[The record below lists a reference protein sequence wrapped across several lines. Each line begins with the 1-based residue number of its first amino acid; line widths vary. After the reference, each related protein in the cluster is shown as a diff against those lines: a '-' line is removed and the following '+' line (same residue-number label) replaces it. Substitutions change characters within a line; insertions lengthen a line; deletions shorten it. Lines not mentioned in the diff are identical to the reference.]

1 MMTPADS
8 PAQRAATLRALLRQH
23 NHAYYV
29 LDQPQVSDAEY
40 DSLWRELQTLET
52 EHPALLIADSPT
64 QTVGAEPVSAFDT
77 VRHRVPML
85 SLANAFSEDELHD
98 FDKRVRDRLDCA
110 EDVSIDYVAEPKLD
124 GLAVSLTYK
133 DGVFV
138 QGATRGDGSRG
149 ENITPNLKTIGSL
162 PLQLPTDDPPS
173 LLEVRGEVFMHKAG
187 FARLNANAEQAGEKV
202 FANPRN
208 AAAGSLRL
216 LDANITASRP
226 LSLYVYAL
234 GELEGAPPPTS
245 HYATLTWLRSL
256 GFPVNDETTRCDGI
270 AACYAWYQA
279 LGKRRDALP
288 YEIDGVVFKVNDLA
302 AQATLG
308 FVSRA
313 PRWAI
318 AQKFPAEEAQ
328 TLVQAVEFQVGR
340 TGAITPVARLQPV
353 QVGGVQVSNATL
365 HNMDEVRRKDIR
377 IGDTV
382 VVRRAGDVIPEV
394 VRSLLELRPAETEE
408 IVMPLICP
416 MCDSK
421 VEQIEGEAVARCT
434 AGLVCQAQRKEA
446 IKHFAS
452 RKALDIEGLGDKL
465 IEQLLDQGLIEHVD
479 DLFSLTQES
488 VAALPRMGEKSAEN
502 LLKAL
507 SESQNTTLQR
517 FIYALGIREVGEATA
532 KALAENFGDLDS
544 LMQADD
550 EQLQAVDD
558 VGPIVAKHVVA
569 FFQEPHNQRVIRS
582 LLEKGIHWPAPERV
596 QVPVE
601 GGLDGDIYVLTGTF
615 DGMTRTEAKAALE
628 QLGAKVTGSVSKKTT
643 AVFAGDAP
651 GSKVTK
657 AEKLGVPVRDEA
669 QLLALLAT
677 DQGAE
682 A

>member
-1 MMTPADS
+1 
-8 PAQRAATLRALLRQH
+8 
-23 NHAYYV
+23 
-29 LDQPQVSDAEY
+29 
-40 DSLWRELQTLET
+40 
-52 EHPALLIADSPT
+52 
-64 QTVGAEPVSAFDT
+64 
-77 VRHRVPML
+77 
-85 SLANAFSEDELHD
+85 
-98 FDKRVRDRLDCA
+98 
-110 EDVSIDYVAEPKLD
+110 
-124 GLAVSLTYK
+124 
-133 DGVFV
+133 
-138 QGATRGDGSRG
+138 
-149 ENITPNLKTIGSL
+149 
-162 PLQLPTDDPPS
+162 
-173 LLEVRGEVFMHKAG
+173 
-187 FARLNANAEQAGEKV
+187 
-202 FANPRN
+202 
-208 AAAGSLRL
+208 
-216 LDANITASRP
+216 
-226 LSLYVYAL
+226 
-234 GELEGAPPPTS
+234 
-245 HYATLTWLRSL
+245 
-256 GFPVNDETTRCDGI
+256 
-270 AACYAWYQA
+270 
-279 LGKRRDALP
+279 
-288 YEIDGVVFKVNDLA
+288 
-302 AQATLG
+302 
-308 FVSRA
+308 
-313 PRWAI
+313 
-318 AQKFPAEEAQ
+318 
-328 TLVQAVEFQVGR
+328 
-340 TGAITPVARLQPV
+340 
-353 QVGGVQVSNATL
+353 
-365 HNMDEVRRKDIR
+365 
-377 IGDTV
+377 
-382 VVRRAGDVIPEV
+382 
-394 VRSLLELRPAETEE
+394 
-408 IVMPLICP
+408 
-416 MCDSK
+416 
-421 VEQIEGEAVARCT
+421 
-434 AGLVCQAQRKEA
+434 VCQAQRKEA